1 MIKRLLLVVAGA
13 VGAIEA
19 SRWFDRVRDRYRP
32 SAVTGTLLD
41 KVNDRLEASRSGSAS
56 RAPSDTR
63 S

>member
-1 MIKRLLLVVAGA
+1 MIKKVLLLLLGA

-19 SRWFDRVRDRYRP
+19 SRWSERMRNRYRP

-41 KVNDRLEASRSGSAS
+41 MLNERLEAKRSER
-56 RAPSDTR
+56 RAPSDSR